1 MTDLDAQVRYAKLL
15 SESTLIPRHLRGNPA
30 NVLLYLGL
38 AEAQDVQP
46 VVAFRGFQVIGDQ
59 PAMSPEMMRA
69 QIMRHGHTLTYREN
83 SDARCVLHGKRAD
96 NGSELEVVWDLDKA
110 RKAGLDPGKGTW
122 AKYPSAMLSARA
134 TAELARA
141 LFADCLNGISYTPE
155 ELGAVVEEDGTI
167 PHAQLVREVLE
178 DRPADRQGRKK
189 KSDPTPPPVDDWST
203 TDPKWLAEWRGALAD
218 ATNDDVIDALGADL
232 MAAIATGQVV
242 QADVEMLKAEGK
254 ARREQLKTE
263 PGPGQVDL
271 LTGEVAEPLADGWP
285 EVKQPPDAEAV
296 AS

>member
-83 SDARCVLHGKRAD
+83 SDARCVLHGLRAD

-110 RKAGLDPGKGTW
+110 RKAGLDPGKATW

-155 ELGAVVEEDGTI
+155 ELGAVVEEDGTV

-178 DRPADRQGRKK
+178 DRPADRAGRKK
-189 KSDPTPPPVDDWST
+189 KNDPTPPPADEWSA
-203 TDPKWLAEWRGALAD
+203 TDPKWLAEWRDALA
-218 ATNDDVIDALGADL
+218 AADSRDL
-232 MAAIATGQVV
+232 LAEAWANKSAAAATGQLIA
-242 QADVEMLKAEGK
+242 ADVPGVEAEWI
-254 ARREQLKTE
+254 ARRDEVFPPEVDGQL
-263 PGPGQVDL
+263 DMD
-271 LTGEVAEPLADGWP
+271 TGVAEDPPAWP
-285 EVKQPPDAEAV
+285 EVQQPPDAEAV
-296 AS
+296 A